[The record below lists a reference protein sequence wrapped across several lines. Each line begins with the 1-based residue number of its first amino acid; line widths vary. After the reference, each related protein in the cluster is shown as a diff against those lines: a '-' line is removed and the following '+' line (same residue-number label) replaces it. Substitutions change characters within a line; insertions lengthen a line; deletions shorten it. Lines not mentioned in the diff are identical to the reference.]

1 MRARMCAGARDS
13 ASGTRR
19 PDPSRPAH
27 AHFISDLRPGRTTRG
42 IQRCSG
48 SRVWRM
54 AGRLTNVVSTSSTNS
69 SSAALPL
76 LDAQRI
82 VSYLR
87 EA

>member
-1 MRARMCAGARDS
+1 MRACARVHVTAPAERGGPIPAGRRTLTSFRIYDRTGLPRD
-13 ASGTRR
+13 G
-19 PDPSRPAH
+19 
-27 AHFISDLRPGRTTRG
+27 L
-42 IQRCSG
+42 QRCSG